1 MKLSEGTKRKLF
13 VLSFVLWCVDAGLYL
28 LSFFWTQ
35 MYRWGALLFLP
46 LFVACGFVV
55 SHRFCMIL

>member
-13 VLSFVLWCVDAGLYL
+13 VLSFALWCVDAGLYL

-35 MYRWGALLFLP
+35 MYRWGALLSCRCSWVYSPCL
-46 LFVACGFVV
+46 LW
-55 SHRFCMIL
+55 